1 MPTSEVS
8 PAGGGE
14 TSPAKKKKKP
24 KKKKPEGA
32 EGQQPQ
38 ADPNAQGKQFAY
50 YRTPR
55 MRVGHDAG
63 KSEVSVYIFQTWE
76 MF

>member
-8 PAGGGE
+8 PAAGGE

-50 YRTPR
+50 YRT
-55 MRVGHDAG
+55 
-63 KSEVSVYIFQTWE
+63 S
-76 MF
+76 